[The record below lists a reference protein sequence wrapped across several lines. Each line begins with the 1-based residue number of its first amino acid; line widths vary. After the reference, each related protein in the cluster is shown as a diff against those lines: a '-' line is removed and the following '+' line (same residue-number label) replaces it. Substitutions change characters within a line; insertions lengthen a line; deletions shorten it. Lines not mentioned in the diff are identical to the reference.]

1 MTKYHILKTGASQE
15 RFGNEASTQF
25 LLSPNKQSVINDLY
39 CRMNSQV
46 TGNILGVCG
55 LDLPLGKKISHFEAT
70 VSWKQFFIQLSTP
83 FLGACFY
90 SHAYTISLSLVHECH
105 YSPEGMAPTLLF
117 SSSSVCSSCRSL
129 YTSTSCNT
137 RWLSTITVV
146 HAWSIP

>member
-46 TGNILGVCG
+46 TGNILGVWLRLAIREENITFWG
-55 LDLPLGKKISHFEAT
+55 HHFLKT
-70 VSWKQFFIQLSTP
+70 VFHPIVNTI

-90 SHAYTISLSLVHECH
+90 SHAYTINLSLVHECH

-137 RWLSTITVV
+137 RWLSTITAV